1 MSPAAVNPVC
11 PVDQIA
17 TVSSTKSPAPRSK
30 KNRAR
35 CSTRPQGNI
44 GDCSRQATSP
54 RRGTRSTAAMASAR
68 RAYHG
73 WDHIAELLE
82 KLDAFQALSARPAL
96 IATAIFW
103 HDSVYATQ
111 APDGGK
117 RTDLENVRGSAELF
131 LRHTLLNADDAAAV
145 HELIMATADH
155 TRAEAKQEHY
165 DGFASD
171 LDLFLDLD
179 LSPLAAPWKIFAANL
194 EHIRFEFAWLPER
207 EFHTSQIAMLEGFLK
222 ADARLFRRAE
232 TRKKWLA
239 AAKDNLRFCIDALR
253 ATRIASRGSRRS
265 RPARLRRGHARLPR
279 QKSRGTAEAFP
290 AFPGKARNA
299 R

>member
-1 MSPAAVNPVC
+1 MVKDVVKKHWRSLEGSHGP
-11 PVDQIA
+11 
-17 TVSSTKSPAPRSK
+17 SSWDAL
-30 KNRAR
+30 
-35 CSTRPQGNI
+35 
-44 GDCSRQATSP
+44 D
-54 RRGTRSTAAMASAR
+54 RGYREAH
-68 RAYHG
+68 RAYHA

-82 KLDAFQALSARPAL
+82 KLDAFQALSAKPAL
-96 IATAIFW
+96 IATAVFW

-117 RTDLENVRGSAELF
+117 HTDLENVRGSAELF

-239 AAKDNLRFCIDALR
+239 AAKDNLRLCIEELR
-253 ATRIASRGSRRS
+253 AKLALEPADRDTAAAARIG
-265 RPARLRRGHARLPR
+265 
-279 QKSRGTAEAFP
+279 
-290 AFPGKARNA
+290 
-299 R
+299 

>member
-1 MSPAAVNPVC
+1 MSPAAVIPVC

-17 TVSSTKSPAPRSK
+17 TVPSTEAPAPRSSSAMLDEIIRK
-30 KNRAR
+30 HWR
-35 CSTRPQGNI
+35 SL
-44 GDCSRQATSP
+44 QASHKP
-54 RRGTRSTAAMASAR
+54 SAWDALDRGYSDAR

-73 WDHIAELLE
+73 WEHIAELLE
-82 KLDAFQALSARPAL
+82 KLDGFQALSAKPAL
-96 IATAIFW
+96 IATAMFW

-111 APDGGK
+111 APDGG
-117 RTDLENVRGSAELF
+117 RRSDLENVRDSAELF
-131 LRHTLLNADDAAAV
+131 LRHTLLNAADAAAV

-155 TRAEAKQEHY
+155 TRAEAKKEHY
-165 DGFASD
+165 DGFAGD

-194 EHIRFEFAWLPER
+194 ENIRFEFAWVPER
-207 EFHTSQIAMLEGFLK
+207 EFYTSQIGMLEGFLN

-253 ATRIASRGSRRS
+253 AKLALKPAPARIA
-265 RPARLRRGHARLPR
+265 
-279 QKSRGTAEAFP
+279 
-290 AFPGKARNA
+290 
-299 R
+299 

>member
-1 MSPAAVNPVC
+1 MVKE
-11 PVDQIA
+11 IIR
-17 TVSSTKSPAPRSK
+17 KHWRSLEASHK
-30 KNRAR
+30 PSAWDALD
-35 CSTRPQGNI
+35 GGY
-44 GDCSRQATSP
+44 GD
-54 RRGTRSTAAMASAR
+54 AR

-73 WDHIAELLE
+73 WEHIADLLE
-82 KLDAFQALSARPAL
+82 KLNGFQALSAKPAL

-111 APDGGK
+111 APDGG
-117 RTDLENVRGSAELF
+117 RRSDLENVRDSAELF

-155 TRAEAKQEHY
+155 TRAEARKEHY
-165 DGFASD
+165 DGFAGD

-179 LSPLAAPWKIFAANL
+179 LSPLAASWKIFAANL

-207 EFHTSQIAMLEGFLK
+207 QFYTIQIAMLEGFLK

-239 AAKDNLRFCIDALR
+239 AAKENLKLCIEELR
-253 ATRIASRGSRRS
+253 A
-265 RPARLRRGHARLPR
+265 RLA
-279 QKSRGTAEAFP
+279 
-290 AFPGKARNA
+290 
-299 R
+299 

>member
-1 MSPAAVNPVC
+1 M
-11 PVDQIA
+11 I
-17 TVSSTKSPAPRSK
+17 KEIIRK
-30 KNRAR
+30 HWRALEASHKPTAWDALDR
-35 CSTRPQGNI
+35 GY
-44 GDCSRQATSP
+44 GD
-54 RRGTRSTAAMASAR
+54 AR

-73 WDHIAELLE
+73 WEHIAELLG
-82 KLDAFQALSARPAL
+82 KLDGFQALSARPAL

-111 APDGGK
+111 GPDGGR

-155 TRAEAKQEHY
+155 TRAEARKQHY
-165 DGFASD
+165 DGFAGD

-179 LSPLAAPWKIFAANL
+179 LSPLAAPWKTFAANL
-194 EHIRFEFAWLPER
+194 EQIRFEFAWVPER
-207 EFHTSQIAMLEGFLK
+207 EFYSSQIAILEGFQR

-239 AAKDNLRFCIDALR
+239 AAKDNLKFCIDALR
-253 ATRIASRGSRRS
+253 A
-265 RPARLRRGHARLPR
+265 RLA
-279 QKSRGTAEAFP
+279 
-290 AFPGKARNA
+290 
-299 R
+299 

>member
-1 MSPAAVNPVC
+1 MIKEIIRKHWRLLEASHKPSAWDAL
-11 PVDQIA
+11 D
-17 TVSSTKSPAPRSK
+17 R
-30 KNRAR
+30 
-35 CSTRPQGNI
+35 GY
-44 GDCSRQATSP
+44 GD
-54 RRGTRSTAAMASAR
+54 AR

-73 WDHIAELLE
+73 WEHIAELLG
-82 KLDAFQALSARPAL
+82 KLDGFQALSARPAL

-111 APDGGK
+111 APDGGR

-131 LRHTLLNADDAAAV
+131 LRHTLLNAADAAAV

-155 TRAEAKQEHY
+155 TRAEARKEHY
-165 DGFASD
+165 DGFAGD

-179 LSPLAAPWKIFAANL
+179 LSPLAAPWKTFAANL
-194 EHIRFEFAWLPER
+194 EHIRFEFAWVPER
-207 EFHTSQIAMLEGFLK
+207 EFYSSQIAILEGFLR

-253 ATRIASRGSRRS
+253 AKLALE
-265 RPARLRRGHARLPR
+265 PADQDMA
-279 QKSRGTAEAFP
+279 AP
-290 AFPGKARNA
+290 AKIG
-299 R
+299 